1 MERKRRRT
9 DANDIPVPI
18 VQRLEEFVLEPRA
31 GDEAKVEFGDLAP
44 DRTGVARERV
54 PR

>member
-1 MERKRRRT
+1 MKRKRRRT
-9 DANDIPVPI
+9 DADDIPEPI
-18 VQRLEEFVLEPRA
+18 VQRLEVSVLEPRA
-31 GDEAKVEFGDLAP
+31 GDEAKVELGDLAP